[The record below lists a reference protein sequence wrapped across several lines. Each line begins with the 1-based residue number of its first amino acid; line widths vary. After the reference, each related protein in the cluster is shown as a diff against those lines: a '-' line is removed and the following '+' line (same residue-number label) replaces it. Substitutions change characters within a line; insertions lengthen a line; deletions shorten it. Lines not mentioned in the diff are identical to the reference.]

1 MKSRSNIVVIIA
13 GLVAVAAIVGV
24 GILPSYKR
32 SLELDKEI
40 ARAELMEKLGPYSRA
55 ISLSLA
61 RMDKDLSDFIRN
73 EPIPSDKVEAVT
85 ETFRRL
91 ALKNRVDPEEINPD
105 IGVLDFSQPEKAELD
120 LTVNLVVEG
129 ELANMQSFL
138 RDCTRL
144 HFFKSIDK
152 MGVARWEGSLRL
164 SVTMKLAVSR
174 KKGRA

>member
-1 MKSRSNIVVIIA
+1 MKSRSSIVAIIA

-24 GILPSYKR
+24 GIVPSYKK
-32 SLELDKEI
+32 SLELDRQI
-40 ARAELMEKLGPYSRA
+40 AQAEQMEKLGPYSRA
-55 ISLSLA
+55 ISLSLT

-73 EPIPSDKVEAVT
+73 EPIPSDRVEAVT

-91 ALKNRVDPEEINPD
+91 AQKNRVDPKEINPD
-105 IGVLDFSQPEKAELD
+105 IGELDFSQPEKADLV
-120 LTVNLVVEG
+120 LTVNLVVG
-129 ELANMQSFL
+129 GKLANMQSFL
-138 RDCTRL
+138 TDCARL

-152 MGVARWEGSLRL
+152 MEVARWEGSLRL